1 MNMMNRQPPRPG
13 QQSPGPQPTANT
25 QGAPQR
31 VVAPTMRGGVPLT
44 RPAQPSPVSGRAAPI
59 PQAQGRPQ
67 PTQVRPAPPQPLSPQ
82 AVGAKADEL
91 FMVMRQ
97 LCELLTKENAALKRY
112 RTDEV
117 KALTERKEQLA
128 NLYHAHM
135 ATVGRDPTALKSL
148 DTSKRTTLVQMAARL
163 AELMRD
169 NASMLRANIRSI
181 DTFFQ
186 AVNDAVRDR
195 EEKKSASYS
204 RAGVLN
210 GYASIKRNLAVSYN
224 RTT

>member
-1 MNMMNRQPPRPG
+1 MNMTNRQPPRPA
-13 QQSPGPQPTANT
+13 QNASLSQRPA
-25 QGAPQR
+25 APQASAPR
-31 VVAPTMRGGVPLT
+31 PTTPVANARGGVPLT
-44 RPAQPSPVSGRAAPI
+44 RPIQPQQPMPPVRVQPNGGI
-59 PQAQGRPQ
+59 RPG
-67 PTQVRPAPPQPLSPQ
+67 TPAPLTAKALS
-82 AVGAKADEL
+82 AKADEL

-112 RTDEV
+112 RADDV
-117 KALTERKEQLA
+117 KALAERKEQLA

-135 ATVGRDPTALKSL
+135 ATLSRDPAALKGL
-148 DTSKRTTLVQMAARL
+148 DTAKRAVLIQMAARL
-163 AELMRD
+163 ADLMRD

-186 AVNDAVRDR
+186 AVTDAVRER
-195 EEKKSASYS
+195 EEQKSASYS

-210 GYASIKRNLAVSYN
+210 GYAMVKRNLAVSYN

>member
-1 MNMMNRQPPRPG
+1 MNMMNRQPPRSG
-13 QQSPGPQPTANT
+13 QQPTANT
-25 QGAPQR
+25 ANPQQRSVTPQR
-31 VVAPTMRGGVPLT
+31 PVTVPNRAGVPLT
-44 RPAQPSPVSGRAAPI
+44 RPAQQTPVQPVRSQPGPSI
-59 PQAQGRPQ
+59 RPN
-67 PTQVRPAPPQPLSPQ
+67 PPQPLTAKTLS
-82 AVGAKADEL
+82 AKADEL

-97 LCELLTKENAALKRY
+97 LCDLLTKENAALKRY
-112 RTDEV
+112 RAEEV
-117 KALTERKEQLA
+117 KALSERKEQLA

-135 ATVGRDPTALKSL
+135 ATVGRDPSALKSL

-186 AVNDAVRDR
+186 AVTEAVRER

-204 RAGVLN
+204 RAGILN
-210 GYASIKRNLAVSYN
+210 GYASVKRNLAVSYN
-224 RTT
+224 QTT

>member
-1 MNMMNRQPPRPG
+1 MNMMNRQPLPRAAAPRA
-13 QQSPGPQPTANT
+13 PQPGSARPDPRRPD
-25 QGAPQR
+25 GIKP
-31 VVAPTMRGGVPLT
+31 GVQ
-44 RPAQPSPVSGRAAPI
+44 PAALPPKAA
-59 PQAQGRPQ
+59 
-67 PTQVRPAPPQPLSPQ
+67 
-82 AVGAKADEL
+82 GAKADEM

-117 KALTERKEQLA
+117 KAMTERKEQLA
-128 NLYHAHM
+128 NLYQTHM
-135 ATVGRDPTALKSL
+135 YALQRDPAAMKGLDTAKRTALIQL
-148 DTSKRTTLVQMAARL
+148 AARL
-163 AELMRD
+163 ADLMRD
-169 NASMLRANIRSI
+169 NASMLKANIRSI

-186 AVNDAVRDR
+186 AVTDAVRER

-210 GYASIKRNLAVSYN
+210 GYAAVKRNLAVSYN

>member
-1 MNMMNRQPPRPG
+1 MNMMNRQPPRSG
-13 QQSPGPQPTANT
+13 QSANKPTANRPAAT
-25 QGAPQR
+25 PQR
-31 VVAPTMRGGVPLT
+31 PVAPTMRSGVPLT
-44 RPAQPSPVSGRAAPI
+44 RPVQPAAPV
-59 PQAQGRPQ
+59 GRPQ
-67 PTQVRPAPPQPLSPQ
+67 ASANARTQASPAIRPTPPQPLSPK
-82 AVGAKADEL
+82 ALSAKADEL

-112 RTDEV
+112 RADDV

-135 ATVGRDPTALKSL
+135 AAVSRDPAALKSL

-163 AELMRD
+163 ADLMRD

-186 AVNDAVRDR
+186 AVTDAVRER

-204 RAGVLN
+204 RAGILN
-210 GYASIKRNLAVSYN
+210 GYASVKRNLAVSYN